1 MTPADLL
8 LECQRATGLGHES
21 MLLVIPSPRRRRSQ
35 NVRVLPGVMGRAIGE
50 VRDGL
55 LVDVKVADVM
65 KALDKVAHL
74 EAALAGVPR

>member
-1 MTPADLL
+1 
-8 LECQRATGLGHES
+8 

-35 NVRVLPGVMGRAIGE
+35 NVRVMPGVMGRAIGE

-65 KALDKVAHL
+65 KTLGKVQ
-74 EAALAGVPR
+74 R